1 MEGSFMPEQIQTNE
15 PQLYRTITG
24 GRISL
29 SGLSDTEYCFLDM
42 VAKKYDAR
50 KEWTRFAAWW
60 NAKFNASGLTT
71 VSVVYRICEDLE
83 VRLGINQ
90 GKVSSPDYRDYLS
103 ELIGAQFGS
112 RKEFC
117 RAAGVDPGQLS
128 RVLANRD
135 NLSVKVLLQV
145 MNVLHAHLV
154 IQTEEDA
161 RAYTSVEQA
170 AEALRVGLEART
182 SGVSVPET
190 SAATPPVSPVETS
203 DVENATTI
211 FSEWKNY
218 FPNVDDLDNV
228 IDRARFFADR
238 AMPMMINDAA

>member
-1 MEGSFMPEQIQTNE
+1 MSEQDESTE

-29 SGLSDTEYCFLDM
+29 SGLSDAEYGFLNL

-71 VSVVYRICEDLE
+71 VSVVYRICQDLE
-83 VRLGINQ
+83 ARLGINQ
-90 GKVSSPDYRDYLS
+90 GKVSPPDYRDYLS

-135 NLSVKVLLQV
+135 NLSVKALLQV
-145 MNVLHAHLV
+145 MEVLHAHLV
-154 IQTEEDA
+154 IQTEDDA

-170 AEALRVGLEART
+170 AAALRVGLEAWA

-190 SAATPPVSPVETS
+190 SAAALPVSPVETS
-203 DVENATTI
+203 EVENPTTI
-211 FSEWKNY
+211 FSKWKSS
-218 FPNVDDLDNV
+218 FPNVDDLESV
-228 IDRARFFADR
+228 IDRAQFFAQR
-238 AMPMMINDAA
+238 AMPLMITDAA